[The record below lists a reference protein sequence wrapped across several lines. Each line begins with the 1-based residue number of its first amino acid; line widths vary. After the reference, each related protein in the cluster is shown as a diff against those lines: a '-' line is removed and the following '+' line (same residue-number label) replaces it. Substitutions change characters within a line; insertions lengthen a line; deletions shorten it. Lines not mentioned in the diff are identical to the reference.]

1 MDEDIFIQNHHL
13 LGGNLYFTTTTP
25 NDPPLYLPQADPT
38 VWNQPCTVSPDGDEL
53 DLFDDDEGYED
64 SFTEEDY
71 PGLDEPGCDCEVC
84 SRPVP

>member
-25 NDPPLYLPQADPT
+25 NDPPLHLSHADPT

-53 DLFDDDEGYED
+53 DLFDADDFDED
-64 SFTEEDY
+64 ECFSDCDNPDCMVCY
-71 PGLDEPGCDCEVC
+71 P
-84 SRPVP
+84 

>member
-1 MDEDIFIQNHHL
+1 MDEDIFIQNHYL

-53 DLFDDDEGYED
+53 ELFDDDNFDE
-64 SFTEEDY
+64 EEDFSVCDN
-71 PGLDEPGCDCEVC
+71 PDCELC
-84 SRPVP
+84 YP